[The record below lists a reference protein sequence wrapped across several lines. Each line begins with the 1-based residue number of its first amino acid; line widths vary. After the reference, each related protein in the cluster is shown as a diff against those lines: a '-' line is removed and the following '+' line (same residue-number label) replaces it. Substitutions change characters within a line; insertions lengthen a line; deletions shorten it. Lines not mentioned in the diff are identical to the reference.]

1 MKQNPRKIKLVKPAF
16 QLKIASVFLVTA
28 LVAMVVQAFTLHRTV
43 MKMATLLPNDSDLL
57 TQIWPEQL
65 VQSTLLTAGLLLFM
79 VLGVGIA
86 ITHKIAGPLHRFE
99 MYMRALK
106 NGKASAPCKLRTSD
120 QLQDFC
126 QLLNEA
132 TEPLR
137 TESSGENESRTA
149 A

>member
-1 MKQNPRKIKLVKPAF
+1 
-16 QLKIASVFLVTA
+16 
-28 LVAMVVQAFTLHRTV
+28 
-43 MKMATLLPNDSDLL
+43 
-57 TQIWPEQL
+57 
-65 VQSTLLTAGLLLFM
+65 LTAGLLLFM

-99 MYMRALK
+99 IYLRALK
-106 NGKASAPCKLRTSD
+106 SGQTSAPCKLRNSD

-137 TESSGENESRTA
+137 TASDEQESRTA